1 MLWVDLSMQ
10 SLEIVLPVDLVVPV
24 STNSFSADD
33 MVEASPCL
41 FTTGDYQ
48 ELISKE
54 WALFG

>member
-1 MLWVDLSMQ
+1 MQ

>member
-1 MLWVDLSMQ
+1 MLWVDLSMR

-24 STNSFSADD
+24 STNSFGADD

-41 FTTGDYQ
+41 FATGDYQ
-48 ELISKE
+48 EPISKE